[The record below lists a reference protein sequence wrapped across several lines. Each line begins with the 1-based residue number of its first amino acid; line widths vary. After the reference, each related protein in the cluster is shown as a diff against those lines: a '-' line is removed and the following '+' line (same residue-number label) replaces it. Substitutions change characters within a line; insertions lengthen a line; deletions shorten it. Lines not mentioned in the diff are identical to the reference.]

1 MSEITRGEY
10 EEAIK
15 RVEAEEHRQNKRLD
29 NLEESIATL
38 TELTISI
45 EKIAVNIE
53 QMQKELTKQG
63 ERLEKIEAE
72 PGENWKKVI
81 WLIVAAL
88 VGFDKLI
95 CQRRADG
102 GGVSR
107 LRLVPHI
114 VNSDL
119 GQACASVPLCQLNER
134 VNAVLCLFIALDR
147 RCGRGKQHQSPVLG
161 AAEARHVA
169 GVILWIHIGF
179 IGVLL
184 LLVDDYNA
192 YVVHRRED
200 HRASADGDIGLTRF
214 DASVR
219 IVALARRKA

>member
-15 RVEAEEHRQNKRLD
+15 RVEAEEKRQNKRLD

-38 TELTISI
+38 TDLTISV

-88 VGFDKLI
+88 VGFGI
-95 CQRRADG
+95 
-102 GGVSR
+102 
-107 LRLVPHI
+107 H
-114 VNSDL
+114 
-119 GQACASVPLCQLNER
+119 
-134 VNAVLCLFIALDR
+134 AVFGI
-147 RCGRGKQHQSPVLG
+147 
-161 AAEARHVA
+161 
-169 GVILWIHIGF
+169 
-179 IGVLL
+179 
-184 LLVDDYNA
+184 
-192 YVVHRRED
+192 
-200 HRASADGDIGLTRF
+200 
-214 DASVR
+214 
-219 IVALARRKA
+219 

>member
-1 MSEITRGEY
+1 MEITRGEY

-15 RVEAEEHRQNKRLD
+15 RIEAEEKRQNKRLD

-88 VGFDKLI
+88 VGFGI
-95 CQRRADG
+95 
-102 GGVSR
+102 
-107 LRLVPHI
+107 H
-114 VNSDL
+114 
-119 GQACASVPLCQLNER
+119 
-134 VNAVLCLFIALDR
+134 AVLGI
-147 RCGRGKQHQSPVLG
+147 
-161 AAEARHVA
+161 
-169 GVILWIHIGF
+169 
-179 IGVLL
+179 
-184 LLVDDYNA
+184 
-192 YVVHRRED
+192 
-200 HRASADGDIGLTRF
+200 
-214 DASVR
+214 
-219 IVALARRKA
+219 

>member
-15 RVEAEEHRQNKRLD
+15 RVEAEEKRQNKRLD

-63 ERLEKIEAE
+63 ERLEKIESE

-88 VGFDKLI
+88 VGFGI
-95 CQRRADG
+95 
-102 GGVSR
+102 
-107 LRLVPHI
+107 H
-114 VNSDL
+114 
-119 GQACASVPLCQLNER
+119 
-134 VNAVLCLFIALDR
+134 AVLGI
-147 RCGRGKQHQSPVLG
+147 
-161 AAEARHVA
+161 
-169 GVILWIHIGF
+169 
-179 IGVLL
+179 
-184 LLVDDYNA
+184 
-192 YVVHRRED
+192 
-200 HRASADGDIGLTRF
+200 
-214 DASVR
+214 
-219 IVALARRKA
+219 